1 MAQTTRAARRPPS
14 DGSTDA
20 VRVVIPPA
28 ELHERLVR
36 LGGEAGRK
44 RGRPWRERLQRGLR
58 EPRGR
63 RSLVH
68 LAIVAVPLVLSLIF
82 LLLGLPGD
90 PSLGW

>member
-14 DGSTDA
+14 DASTDA
-20 VRVVIPPA
+20 VRVVVPPA

-36 LGGEAGRK
+36 LGGDAAPKTRQ
-44 RGRPWRERLQRGLR
+44 PWRDRLQRVLR

-63 RSLVH
+63 RSLAH
-68 LAIVAVPLVLSLIF
+68 LAIVAVPLVLSLIL

-90 PSLGW
+90 ASLGW